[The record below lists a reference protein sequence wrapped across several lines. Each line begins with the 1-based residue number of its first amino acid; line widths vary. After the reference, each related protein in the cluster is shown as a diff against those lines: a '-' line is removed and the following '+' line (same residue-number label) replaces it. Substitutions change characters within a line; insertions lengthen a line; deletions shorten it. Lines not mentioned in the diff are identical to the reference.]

1 MAQLLALTFCVS
13 FGIIMLIMTTHQARV
28 SDLLAVQQTNFM
40 TVSTLIN
47 YAKKNSSTDASS
59 TGDNSGSEKDY
70 PLNNLFAA
78 NGASY
83 QSQEIPNALNY
94 INIEANTVYNQMF
107 PSKSSLY
114 QWQLSEESS
123 QIFAQ
128 HKGDVK
134 LVFSQIKALRLQCL

>member
-1 MAQLLALTFCVS
+1 
-13 FGIIMLIMTTHQARV
+13 MLVMTTHQARI

-59 TGDNSGSEKDY
+59 TGNTGNTDNTGDNSGSEKDY

-83 QSQEIPNALNY
+83 ESQEIPNALNY
-94 INIEANTVYNQMF
+94 INIEANTNKYGFV
-107 PSKSSLY
+107 
-114 QWQLSEESS
+114 
-123 QIFAQ
+123 
-128 HKGDVK
+128 
-134 LVFSQIKALRLQCL
+134 

>member
-1 MAQLLALTFCVS
+1 
-13 FGIIMLIMTTHQARV
+13 MTTHQARV

-94 INIEANTVYNQMF
+94 INIEANTNKYGFVYK
-107 PSKSSLY
+107 KSIANFSLKL
-114 QWQLSEESS
+114 QETIRNTLQ
-123 QIFAQ
+123 
-128 HKGDVK
+128 KGK
-134 LVFSQIKALRLQCL
+134 TAIK

>member
-1 MAQLLALTFCVS
+1 
-13 FGIIMLIMTTHQARV
+13 MTTYQARV

-94 INIEANTVYNQMF
+94 INIEANTNKYGFV
-107 PSKSSLY
+107 
-114 QWQLSEESS
+114 
-123 QIFAQ
+123 
-128 HKGDVK
+128 
-134 LVFSQIKALRLQCL
+134 

>member
-1 MAQLLALTFCVS
+1 MRWAKENMAQLLALTFCVS

-94 INIEANTVYNQMF
+94 INIEANTNKYGFV
-107 PSKSSLY
+107 
-114 QWQLSEESS
+114 
-123 QIFAQ
+123 
-128 HKGDVK
+128 
-134 LVFSQIKALRLQCL
+134 